1 MVEVVTNI
9 TNIFSAWYIAHGS
22 SCGPFKEH
30 IFLFK
35 WKKYK
40 GFFIC
45 LKMKPKLFNLQ
56 NQFETGVNN
65 FHLGYKKQPV
75 YIT

>member
-45 LKMKPKLFNLQ
+45 L
-56 NQFETGVNN
+56 
-65 FHLGYKKQPV
+65 
-75 YIT
+75 